1 MAMVFDQTQAL
12 EHAFKKI
19 QELEDRSYADKVW
32 FSTQLDLMSAGFS
45 AAKQEVRNLKAK
57 VEEYEEL
64 ADSLSLCKEEVRA
77 LRREVRDLRLKQ
89 TQSDQKHTW
98 NLMAIRRLDR
108 YLGLAPIP
116 IVHANLSSY
125 MSPTMPGPS
134 SSSSVSLPAP
144 PPYSSLSSPIA
155 SGSSANNPIDLDI
168 D

>member
-45 AAKQEVRNLKAK
+45 AAKQEIRNLKAK
-57 VEEYEEL
+57 VGEYEEL
-64 ADSLSLCKEEVRA
+64 AESLSLCKEEVRA

-89 TQSDQKHTW
+89 THSDAKHTR
-98 NLMAIRRLDR
+98 NMMAIRRLDHC
-108 YLGLAPIP
+108 LGLAPVP
-116 IVHANLSSY
+116 IVHANISSV

-134 SSSSVSLPAP
+134 SSSVSLPAL

-155 SGSSANNPIDLDI
+155 SGSSVDHPIDLDV

>member
-1 MAMVFDQTQAL
+1 MVFDQTQAL
-12 EHAFKKI
+12 EHTFKRI
-19 QELEDRSYADKVW
+19 QELEDWSYADKVW

-57 VEEYEEL
+57 VEEYEES

-89 TQSDQKHTW
+89 THSDAKHARNT
-98 NLMAIRRLDR
+98 MAIRRLDR
-108 YLGLAPIP
+108 CLGLAPVP
-116 IVHANLSSY
+116 IVHANISSV

-134 SSSSVSLPAP
+134 SLSSVSLPAP